1 MRKIRNFFDKI
12 LNKRRPEVPL
22 INQLED
28 LIESD
33 TTSPETCS
41 AEDAS
46 ELELVSNVLGLKDLT
61 AEDIMVP
68 RADIVAARVDATLDE
83 FIDIF
88 SKNNYSQ
95 IPIYKDTLDNVVG
108 IVRVRDFL
116 PYIKDP
122 KLFNIQSLLK
132 EVIYVVPTIQLMELL
147 VEIRKSANHMA
158 LVIDEFGGIDGL
170 VTLQDL
176 IAEIVGEIQQNQ
188 NIFPNFITRPDGSI
202 IANAKMLISE
212 CEAIL
217 GIDLTKPLL
226 KEDSDELEFET
237 IGGLVMSLAG
247 HMPTRGEIFNHPSGI
262 VFEVIEASPR
272 CVKRIAVKKSSS

>member
-1 MRKIRNFFDKI
+1 
-12 LNKRRPEVPL
+12 
-22 INQLED
+22 
-28 LIESD
+28 
-33 TTSPETCS
+33 
-41 AEDAS
+41 
-46 ELELVSNVLGLKDLT
+46 
-61 AEDIMVP
+61 MVP